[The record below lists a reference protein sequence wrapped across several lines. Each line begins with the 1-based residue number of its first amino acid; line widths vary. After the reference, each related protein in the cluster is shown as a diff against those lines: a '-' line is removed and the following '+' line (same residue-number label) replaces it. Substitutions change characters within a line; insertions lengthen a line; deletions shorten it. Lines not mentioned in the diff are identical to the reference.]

1 MRRVPTYYQDLID
14 IIYANPGHV
23 IGATACLGGYLPTQL
38 LRQKNKEEQDYTNI
52 YNWLKIMQVIFPN
65 GDFYLEMQPSD
76 NKDQIYV
83 NNELLKLSEQF
94 NIPYIITTD
103 SHYLNAQD
111 APLHKAYL
119 NSQDGDREVDE
130 FYKTTYLM
138 GNDEIHSFFE
148 YFTEEQ
154 LQKAFQNI
162 IEIKNKCKD
171 YSLKKPLKIPSL
183 IWRTPKFENYS
194 LVPKYFDKIPY
205 IETFYNSSFN
215 GDKLMAE
222 LIVEKIESDFRLQN
236 IETYNELN
244 NNLKTT
250 WISSEVNKVH
260 WSAYFLNLQKTLDVC
275 WEAGTLIGPGRGS
288 GVGFL
293 LLYILDIIQI
303 NPLWETTKTYE
314 WRFLNPERVSVL
326 DIDSD
331 IEGSKRAQVLQKLR
345 EFYGED
351 RVCNVVTFGSETSK
365 QAIQTA
371 CRGLGMSV
379 EDGLY
384 ISSLVPADR
393 GKIRTLSQCYYGDK
407 ENDFKPVALFV
418 KAMDDNPEL
427 WKVAQRIEGLVCRI
441 GEHAGGVIFVDE
453 PFTEAT
459 ALMKVPNGDTVTQFD
474 LHDSEKV
481 SLIKIDMLSV
491 ECLDKIHNCLDL
503 LKDYKY
509 IEDQGNLKATYEK
522 YLGIYNIEREAPE
535 MWDMV
540 DKHKIQALFQMEQ
553 QSGIRGIA
561 LTHPKSVEDLAH
573 LNSVIRLMAQ
583 EKGAETPLEKYARF
597 KQDITLWY
605 KEMNDYGLT
614 QQEQD
619 LLKPYLS
626 GSYGICES
634 QEGFMQLVQIPECG
648 GFDLNFADKLRK
660 AIAKKDPTAY
670 DELTKKYFETVKEKK
685 LSQKLCNYVWNVLVA
700 TSRGYGF
707 NLSHTLAYS
716 LVALQ
721 EMNLAYRFPILF
733 WNCACLI
740 SDSGGTS
747 TSTEEDN
754 EEEITDEDAKE
765 KNKSADYKKMAQA
778 IGKMAHA
785 GIQVQLPN
793 INTSSYTFTPDVEN
807 NQILFGLKGMLNVG
821 DDVVKSIIEKR
832 PYSSPRD
839 FLNKVN
845 PNKQAMISLIKG
857 GAFDHMME
865 RKLCM
870 AWYIWETCDRKK
882 NLNLQNLATLLKL
895 NLLPADTNERQQAL
909 HIYEFT
915 RYLKQ
920 ICKYDKEKYKLDERA
935 INFLQKIGKDEL
947 IINDNSIFYLNVK
960 DWNDKVYQKWMD
972 VFRVQINENKKQ
984 LLNDLNETLFKI
996 DWQKYC
1002 PKVNYS
1008 AWEMEVLCFYYHEHE
1023 LMQVNQNK
1031 YGFVNFNQLPED
1043 PIVERSFTKAG
1054 KTINIYYLYKIC
1066 GTCIAKNKNKSMVT
1080 ILTPTGVV
1088 NIKFRKEYFSLYDKQ
1103 ISIKQPDGTKKIIE
1117 KSWFNRGNMIVVQGI
1132 RSGDDFILKKY
1143 ASTPGHQLYHIDN
1156 ILPNGNLVLRSERYQ
1171 GVAEDEE

>member
-1 MRRVPTYYQDLID
+1 MRRVPTYYQDLVD
-14 IIYANPGHV
+14 IIGNNPGHV

-38 LRQKNKEEQDYTNI
+38 LLEQNKEEQDYTNI
-52 YNWLKIMQVIFPN
+52 YNWIYLMQSIFN
-65 GDFYLEMQPSD
+65 DDFYLEMQPSD

-83 NNELLKLSEQF
+83 NNELLKLSNQF

-103 SHYLNAQD
+103 SHYLNKQD

-138 GNDEIHSFFE
+138 GNDEIHNFFE

-154 LQKAFQNI
+154 LQIAFQNI
-162 IEIKNKCKD
+162 IKIKNKCKD
-171 YSLKKPLKIPSL
+171 FSLKKPLRIPSL
-183 IWRTPKFENYS
+183 IWKTPKFKDYS
-194 LVPKYFDKIPY
+194 LVYKYFDKISY
-205 IETFYNSSFN
+205 LDKFYNSAFD

-236 IETYNELN
+236 QETYNEIG

-303 NPLWETTKTYE
+303 NPMWETTKTYE

-326 DIDSD
+326 DIDTD

-345 EFYGED
+345 EFYGND
-351 RVCNVVTFGSETSK
+351 RVSNVVTFGSETSK

-371 CRGLGMSV
+371 CRGLGMAV

-407 ENDFKPVALFV
+407 ENDFKPIPLFV
-418 KAMDDNPEL
+418 KAMNDNPEL

-459 ALMKVPNGDTVTQFD
+459 ALMKVPNGDIVTQFD
-474 LHDSEKV
+474 LHDCEKA
-481 SLIKIDMLSV
+481 SLIKIDLLSV
-491 ECLDKIHNCLDL
+491 ECLDKIHTCLDL
-503 LKDYKY
+503 LEEYNY
-509 IEDQGNLKATYEK
+509 IEDQGSLKETYEK

-597 KQDITLWY
+597 KQNITLWY
-605 KEMNDYGLT
+605 KEMSDYGLT
-614 QQEQD
+614 QKEQD

-660 AIAKKDPTAY
+660 SIAKKDPTAY
-670 DELTKKYFETVKEKK
+670 EELTKQYFEVVKEKQ
-685 LSQKLCNYVWNVLVA
+685 LSKNLCNYVWNVLVA

-721 EMNLAYRFPILF
+721 EMNLAYKYPIIF

-740 SDSGGTS
+740 SDSGG
-747 TSTEEDN
+747 
-754 EEEITDEDAKE
+754 ILGDEDDEDIDEDEKN
-765 KNKSADYKKMAQA
+765 KNKSADYKKMALA

-785 GIQVQLPN
+785 GIKVQLPDIN
-793 INTSSYTFTPDVEN
+793 ISSYSFTPDVEHN
-807 NQILFGLKGMLNVG
+807 KILFGLKGILNVG
-821 DDVVKSIIEKR
+821 DDVVKSIIENR
-832 PYSSPRD
+832 PYNNPRH
-839 FLNKVN
+839 FLYKVK
-845 PNKQAMISLIKG
+845 PKKQAMISLIKG
-857 GAFDHMME
+857 GAFDNMMD

-870 AWYIWETCDRKK
+870 AWYIWETCDKK
-882 NLNLQNLATLLKL
+882 SNLNLQNLTTLMKF
-895 NLLPADTNERQQAL
+895 NLLPADTQEREQAL

-915 RYLKQ
+915 RYLKTV
-920 ICKYDKEKYKLDERA
+920 CKYTKTDYKLDERA
-935 INFLQKIGKDEL
+935 INFLQKIGKDDL
-947 IINDNSIFYLNVK
+947 IYNDRINYLMSTEAWKNRIY
-960 DWNDKVYQKWMD
+960 DKWMD
-972 VFRVQINENKKQ
+972 VYRAQIAESKQEILNK
-984 LLNDLNETLFKI
+984 LNTLIFKD
-996 DWQKYC
+996 DWNKYC
-1002 PKVNYS
+1002 SKNNYS

-1023 LMQVNQNK
+1023 LANINSKK
-1031 YGFVNFNQLPED
+1031 YGYVDFNQLPEE
-1043 PIVERSFTKAG
+1043 PRIERSFTKAG
-1054 KTINIYYLYKIC
+1054 KTINIYYLSKIC

-1088 NIKFRKEYFSLYDKQ
+1088 NIKFRKEYFSLFDKQ
-1103 ISIKQPDGTKKIIE
+1103 ISQKQPDGTKKIME

-1132 RSGDDFILKKY
+1132 RSGDDFIPKKY
-1143 ASTPGHQLYHIDN
+1143 ASTIGHQLYHIDA
-1156 ILPNGNLVLRSERYQ
+1156 IQPNGDLVLRSERYQ

>member
-1 MRRVPTYYQDLID
+1 
-14 IIYANPGHV
+14 
-23 IGATACLGGYLPTQL
+23 
-38 LRQKNKEEQDYTNI
+38 
-52 YNWLKIMQVIFPN
+52 
-65 GDFYLEMQPSD
+65 
-76 NKDQIYV
+76 
-83 NNELLKLSEQF
+83 
-94 NIPYIITTD
+94 
-103 SHYLNAQD
+103 
-111 APLHKAYL
+111 
-119 NSQDGDREVDE
+119 
-130 FYKTTYLM
+130 
-138 GNDEIHSFFE
+138 
-148 YFTEEQ
+148 
-154 LQKAFQNI
+154 
-162 IEIKNKCKD
+162 
-171 YSLKKPLKIPSL
+171 
-183 IWRTPKFENYS
+183 
-194 LVPKYFDKIPY
+194 
-205 IETFYNSSFN
+205 
-215 GDKLMAE
+215 MAE

-236 IETYNELN
+236 QETYNEIG

-303 NPLWETTKTYE
+303 NPMWETTKTYE

-326 DIDSD
+326 DIDTD

-345 EFYGED
+345 EFYGND
-351 RVCNVVTFGSETSK
+351 RVSNVVTFGSETSK

-371 CRGLGMSV
+371 CRGLGMAV

-407 ENDFKPVALFV
+407 ENDFKPIPLFV
-418 KAMDDNPEL
+418 KAMNDNPEL

-459 ALMKVPNGDTVTQFD
+459 ALMKVPTGDIVTQFD
-474 LHDSEKV
+474 LHDCEKA
-481 SLIKIDMLSV
+481 SLIKIDLLSV
-491 ECLDKIHNCLDL
+491 ECLDKIHTCLDL
-503 LKDYKY
+503 LEEYNY
-509 IEDQGNLKATYEK
+509 IEDQGSLKETYEK

-597 KQDITLWY
+597 KQNITLWY
-605 KEMNDYGLT
+605 KEMSDYGLT
-614 QQEQD
+614 QKEQD

-660 AIAKKDPTAY
+660 SIAKKDPTAY
-670 DELTKKYFETVKEKK
+670 EELTKQYFEVVKEKQ
-685 LSQKLCNYVWNVLVA
+685 LSKNLCNYVWNVLVA

-721 EMNLAYRFPILF
+721 EMNLAYKYPIIF

-740 SDSGGTS
+740 SDSGG
-747 TSTEEDN
+747 
-754 EEEITDEDAKE
+754 ILGDEDDEDIDEDEKN
-765 KNKSADYKKMAQA
+765 KNKSADYKKMALA

-785 GIQVQLPN
+785 GIKVQLPDIN
-793 INTSSYTFTPDVEN
+793 ISSYSFTPDVEHN
-807 NQILFGLKGMLNVG
+807 KILFGLKGILNVG
-821 DDVVKSIIEKR
+821 DDVVKSIIENR
-832 PYSSPRD
+832 PYNNPRH
-839 FLNKVN
+839 FLYKVK
-845 PNKQAMISLIKG
+845 PKKQAMISLIKG
-857 GAFDHMME
+857 GAFDNMMD

-870 AWYIWETCDRKK
+870 AWYIWETCDKK
-882 NLNLQNLATLLKL
+882 SNLNLQNLTTLMKF
-895 NLLPADTNERQQAL
+895 NLLPADTQEREQAL

-915 RYLKQ
+915 RYLKTV
-920 ICKYDKEKYKLDERA
+920 CKYTKTDYKLDERA
-935 INFLQKIGKDEL
+935 INFLQKIGKDDL
-947 IINDNSIFYLNVK
+947 IYNDRINYLMSTEAWKNRIY
-960 DWNDKVYQKWMD
+960 DKWMD
-972 VFRVQINENKKQ
+972 VYRAQIAESKQEILNK
-984 LLNDLNETLFKI
+984 LNTLIFKD
-996 DWQKYC
+996 DWNKYC
-1002 PKVNYS
+1002 SKNNYS

-1023 LMQVNQNK
+1023 LANINSKK
-1031 YGFVNFNQLPED
+1031 YGYVDFNQLPEE
-1043 PIVERSFTKAG
+1043 PRIERSFTKAG
-1054 KTINIYYLYKIC
+1054 KTINIYYLSKIC

-1088 NIKFRKEYFSLYDKQ
+1088 NIKFRKEYFSLFDKQ
-1103 ISIKQPDGTKKIIE
+1103 ISQKQPDGTKKIME

-1132 RSGDDFILKKY
+1132 RSGDDFIPKKY
-1143 ASTPGHQLYHIDN
+1143 ASTIGHQLYHIDA
-1156 ILPNGNLVLRSERYQ
+1156 IQPNGDLVLRSERYQ